1 MKNPLQKEK
10 ISNHGMP
17 LYIIMVCLVMLLP
30 VQGISAQS
38 RDDVKKSTDIM
49 MFLPGAMG
57 VATALIKGD
66 GKGLLQLAESEAT
79 SVAAA
84 YLLKHTIR
92 KERPDGSD
100 MHSFPSNHAGV
111 AFSGATFLQR
121 RYGWKLGVP
130 AYAVSTYVAWGRV
143 YSKRHDVWD
152 VLAGAAIGVGSALVF
167 TRPFAEKHNVTLAPI
182 AWPEGGGVMFT
193 MNL

>member
-1 MKNPLQKEK
+1 MQFQTVGHRLTVRSHDYTPDAWAPSVVKSPGPESVKEGA
-10 ISNHGMP
+10 SATFTATG
-17 LYIIMVCLVMLLP
+17 LY
-30 VQGISAQS
+30 
-38 RDDVKKSTDIM
+38 
-49 MFLPGAMG
+49 
-57 VATALIKGD
+57 
-66 GKGLLQLAESEAT
+66 
-79 SVAAA
+79 VAA
-84 YLLKHTIR
+84 YEWCL
-92 KERPDGSD
+92 ERPDGSD

-167 TRPFAEKHNVTLAPI
+167 TRQFAEKHNVTLAPI

>member
-1 MKNPLQKEK
+1 
-10 ISNHGMP
+10 
-17 LYIIMVCLVMLLP
+17 MLLP
-30 VQGISAQS
+30 VQGISEQS
-38 RDDVKKSTDIM
+38 RDGVKKSTDIV
-49 MFLPGAMG
+49 MFLLGAMG

-84 YLLKHTIR
+84 YLLKNTIR

-167 TRPFAEKHNVTLAPI
+167 TRQFAEKHNVTLAPI

>member
-1 MKNPLQKEK
+1 
-10 ISNHGMP
+10 
-17 LYIIMVCLVMLLP
+17 MLLP

-38 RDDVKKSTDIM
+38 CDGVKKSTDIV

-57 VATALIKGD
+57 VVTALIKGD
-66 GKGLLQLAESEAT
+66 SKGLLQLAESEAT

-84 YLLKHTIR
+84 YLLKNTIR

-152 VLAGAAIGVGSALVF
+152 VLAGAAIGVGCALVF

>member
-1 MKNPLQKEK
+1 M
-10 ISNHGMP
+10 H
-17 LYIIMVCLVMLLP
+17 LP

-38 RDDVKKSTDIM
+38 RDDVKKSTDIV

-66 GKGLLQLAESEAT
+66 SKGLLQLAESEAT

>member
-1 MKNPLQKEK
+1 
-10 ISNHGMP
+10 
-17 LYIIMVCLVMLLP
+17 
-30 VQGISAQS
+30 
-38 RDDVKKSTDIM
+38 
-49 MFLPGAMG
+49 
-57 VATALIKGD
+57 
-66 GKGLLQLAESEAT
+66 
-79 SVAAA
+79 
-84 YLLKHTIR
+84 
-92 KERPDGSD
+92 
-100 MHSFPSNHAGV
+100 V

>member
-1 MKNPLQKEK
+1 
-10 ISNHGMP
+10 
-17 LYIIMVCLVMLLP
+17 MVCLVMLFP

-38 RDDVKKSTDIM
+38 RDDVKKSTDIV

-66 GKGLLQLAESEAT
+66 SKGLLQLAESEAT